1 MIMGCPHAKIRGGNV
16 LMSNG
21 NSTIDRD
28 KETEVTPV
36 VRDNLIPDF
45 HWQEFVRCHEDVL
58 AETRIVL
65 PAGAGVPA

>member
-1 MIMGCPHAKIRGGNV
+1 
-16 LMSNG
+16 MSNG